1 MDRADILRRIAPEC
15 KKVFTMQTIGYIIEN
30 GKLHTDSPQGQPKV
44 IPGRIAGAILPGSTA
59 IH

>member
-30 GKLHTDSPQGQPKV
+30 GKLHTDSPQGQP
-44 IPGRIAGAILPGSTA
+44 
-59 IH
+59 